1 MLVSS
6 LQLGRLHLTVS
17 RFVKLQFM
25 KPETL
30 GASELTY
37 EKFSLNELRA
47 KQLHETRVTG
57 CRYFTQSFAR
67 FCQIFF
73 QF

>member
-1 MLVSS
+1 
-6 LQLGRLHLTVS
+6 
-17 RFVKLQFM
+17 VKLRFIE
-25 KPETL
+25 PEIF

-37 EKFSLNELRA
+37 KKFSLNELRA

-67 FCQIFF
+67 FSSSLIRKVFKPNIFEF
-73 QF
+73 SKQPNKN